1 MGAGWGLLHLPE
13 DHFKGK
19 GGQGA
24 CPTVPEA
31 SSYFCQLEKRHGLKV
46 APPGLLA
53 GLFAQWASLLTLQ
66 GSLGTGA
73 GQAEEPAE

>member
-1 MGAGWGLLHLPE
+1 MDGGGGFCISLKITSNGKE
-13 DHFKGK
+13 GK
-19 GGQGA
+19 GLV
-24 CPTVPEA
+24 PTVPEA

-53 GLFAQWASLLTLQ
+53 GLFAQRASLLALQ

-73 GQAEEPAE
+73 GQVEEPAE